1 MTAMKEGQ
9 DLFSSNIDYKKLYQ
23 KLYTYNRV
31 YLALIISFLIIAFF
45 YNRFST
51 VKYRNNTVLNLS
63 EKDNTNAFTPSSD
76 LFQSFGLFNSK
87 ENIDNELELIKSF
100 SLVKKVI
107 NETNLKVTYYSYKNS
122 PIADLLSKTPLV
134 RKTDLY
140 SQTPI
145 EVVLDPSVPQAIG
158 LIFHVV
164 ILNDNEFTLQTSGE
178 NIPLYNYIDDQ
189 VVSYID
195 NLTFRQRF
203 KFGDEIKTRYFN
215 FRVQQTRN
223 FSKDFTKN
231 SNLYFYL
238 NNINNLT
245 LQYQGALK
253 TETTS
258 ERSTLISVSFTGTH
272 PQLIID
278 FLNNLTSAYL
288 GKSLEKKNKTA
299 LNTIDFIDSQIS
311 DVADSLNFAESTLK
325 NFRSA
330 QGVMDLNFQG
340 QQIFEQLN
348 KLENDRA
355 ALQVQKKYYESL
367 GNYLASNSELS
378 DVMAPSSM
386 NVLDPILTGLV
397 THLISLNA
405 ERATLMSNSANQ
417 QNLYLSDINVKIEN
431 TRQTI
436 RETVKNTLNNLNM
449 SLNEINYRMNTAT
462 GQIAQMPKTELQLR
476 GIERKFKLSD
486 AIYTFLLQKR
496 SEAQIARASSMPDY
510 EVVDPA
516 ILPMS
521 RLVSPKRMLSYLLAL
536 VLGVLLPTLFIF
548 TKDFLNN
555 TLTDPEEVE
564 TITNYPLIGRVFH
577 NFHRSKQVVNEH
589 PNSSVTESFRAVYTN
604 FQFFSDSGKRQVI
617 LFTSSTSGEG
627 KTFCSINL
635 ASVIALNG
643 HRVALLEFDLRRP
656 KIHQEFGTSNI
667 IGISSFLID
676 KAIIEDIITPTHIEN
691 LDLISAGFAAP
702 NPAEL
707 IGSERTGELID
718 KLKEMYDYIVIDSAP
733 AGILTE
739 ALLLMKHTDL
749 TIFVTRLNKT
759 IKENFRTTISSL
771 EAKKINNISILV
783 NDLYIKRESYRY
795 AYDSKYYSDDNAHSL
810 LGRLFNR
817 KKKVS

>member
-1 MTAMKEGQ
+1 MKEGQ
-9 DLFSSNIDYKKLYQ
+9 DLFSNNVEYKKIFQ

-31 YLALIISFLIIAFF
+31 YITLIIALLVTAFL

-63 EKDNTNAFTPSSD
+63 EKDNANAFTPSSD
-76 LFQSFGLFNSK
+76 LFQSFGLFNTK

-100 SLVKKVI
+100 SLIKKVI
-107 NETNLKVTYYSYKNS
+107 SESGLKVTYYSYKNS
-122 PIADLLSKTPLV
+122 PLTSVLAKTPLV
-134 RKTDLY
+134 RKYELY
-140 SQTPI
+140 NQSPI
-145 EVVLDPSVPQAIG
+145 EVVVDQSVPQATG

-164 ILNDNEFTLQTSGE
+164 ILNENEFTLQANGE
-178 NIPLYNYIDDQ
+178 EVALYNYIDDQ
-189 VVSYID
+189 IVSFVNNI
-195 NLTFRQRF
+195 TFRQRF

-215 FRVQQTRN
+215 FRVQQTKYFDKN
-223 FSKDFTKN
+223 YTKN
-231 SNLYFYL
+231 SNLCFYL
-238 NNINNLT
+238 NNINYLA
-245 LQYQGALK
+245 LQFQGGLK
-253 TETTS
+253 TETTN
-258 ERSTLISVSFTGTH
+258 ERSTLISISFTGTH

-299 LNTIDFIDSQIS
+299 LSTIDFIDSQIS
-311 DVADSLNFAESTLK
+311 DVADSLNYAESTLK

-367 GNYLASNSELS
+367 GSYLASNSELS

-386 NVLDPILTGLV
+386 NVVDPILTGLV
-397 THLISLNA
+397 TQLIALNS
-405 ERATLMSNSANQ
+405 ERATLMNNATNQ
-417 QNLYLSDINVKIEN
+417 QNLYLSDINVRIEN

-449 SLNEINYRMNTAT
+449 SLNEINYRMNRAT

-516 ILPMS
+516 ISALS
-521 RLVSPKRMLSYLLAL
+521 RAVSPKRSLNYLIAL
-536 VLGVLLPTLFIF
+536 FLGFLLPTFFIF

-555 TLTDPEEVE
+555 KITDAEEVE
-564 TITNYPLIGRVFH
+564 TITKYPHIGRVFH
-577 NFHRSKQVVNEH
+577 NYHRSKQVVNEH
-589 PNSSVTESFRAVYTN
+589 PNSSVTESFRAVYAN
-604 FQFFSDSGKRQVI
+604 FQFFSEGGKRQVI

-676 KAIIEDIITPTHIEN
+676 KAIIEDIITPTHIQN
-691 LDLISAGFAAP
+691 LDLISAGPAAP

-718 KLKEMYDYIVIDSAP
+718 KLKEMYDYVIIDSAP

-739 ALLLMKHTDL
+739 TLLLMKHTDL
-749 TIFVTRLNKT
+749 NIFVTRIDRTNKEAFRNT
-759 IKENFRTTISSL
+759 IRSFEG
-771 EAKKINNISILV
+771 KKISNISILI
-783 NDLYIKRESYRY
+783 NDLNIRRESYRY
-795 AYDSKYYSDDNAHSL
+795 AYDNKYYTDDKDSNFFYKMF
-810 LGRLFNR
+810 RK

>member
-1 MTAMKEGQ
+1 MKEGQ
-9 DLFSSNIDYKKLYQ
+9 DLFSSNIDYKKVFQ
-23 KLYTYNRV
+23 KLYNYNRV
-31 YLALIISFLIIAFF
+31 YIALVIAFLF
-45 YNRFST
+45 IAFLYNRYST
-51 VKYRNNTVLNLS
+51 VKYRNSTVLNLS
-63 EKDNTNAFTPSSD
+63 EKDQANSFASSSD
-76 LFQSFGLFNSK
+76 MFQSFGLFSNK

-107 NETNLKVTYYSYKNS
+107 SETGLKVTYYSYKNS
-122 PIADLLSKTPLV
+122 PIVDLLANTPLV

-140 SQTPI
+140 NQSPI
-145 EVVLDPSVPQAIG
+145 EVVVDPSVPQAVG
-158 LIFHVV
+158 LNFDVV
-164 ILNDNEFTLQTSGE
+164 ILNDNEFTLKADGE

-189 VVSYID
+189 VVSYVD
-195 NLTFRQRF
+195 NITFRQRF

-215 FRVQQTRN
+215 FRVQQTKN
-223 FSKDFTKN
+223 FNKNFTKN
-231 SNLYFYL
+231 AVLCFYL
-238 NNINNLT
+238 NNINSLT
-245 LQYQGALK
+245 LQYQGSLK
-253 TETTS
+253 TETVT
-258 ERSTLISVSFTGTH
+258 ERSTLISISFTGTH

-288 GKSLEKKNKTA
+288 GKSLDRKNKTA
-299 LNTIDFIDSQIS
+299 LSTIDFIDSQIS
-311 DVADSLNFAESTLK
+311 DVADSLNYAESTLK

-355 ALQVQKKYYESL
+355 VLQVQKKYYESL
-367 GNYLASNSELS
+367 NNYLASNNSEIT

-386 NVLDPILTGLV
+386 NVVDPILNGLV
-397 THLISLNA
+397 TQLITLNS
-405 ERATLMSNSANQ
+405 ERATLLSNSTNQ
-417 QNLYLSDINVKIEN
+417 QNLYLSDINVRIEN
-431 TRQTI
+431 TKQTM

-449 SLNEINYRMNTAT
+449 SLNEINYRMNRAT

-510 EVVDPA
+510 EVVDTA
-516 ILPMS
+516 VLAMS
-521 RLVSPKRMLSYLLAL
+521 RLVSPKSTLNYFLAL
-536 VLGVLLPTLFIF
+536 VLAFLLPTLFIF

-555 TLTDPEEVE
+555 TLADPEEIE
-564 TITNYPLIGRVFH
+564 SLTSYPLIGRIYH
-577 NFHRSKQVVNEH
+577 NFHRSKQIVNEH

-635 ASVIALNG
+635 ASVMALNG
-643 HRVALLEFDLRRP
+643 HRVVLLEFDLRRP

-676 KAIIEDIITPTHIEN
+676 KAIIEDIITPTHIQN
-691 LDLISAGFAAP
+691 LDLISAGPAAP

-707 IGSERTGELID
+707 IASERTSELID
-718 KLKEMYDYIVIDSAP
+718 KLKEMYDYVVIDSAP

-739 ALLLMKHTDL
+739 TLLLMKHTDL
-749 TIFVTRLNKT
+749 TVFVARLNKT
-759 IKENFRTTISSL
+759 IREAFKSTIRSF
-771 EAKKINNISILV
+771 EGKKVGNISILI
-783 NDLYIKRESYRY
+783 NDLNIQRESYRY
-795 AYDSKYYSDDNAHSL
+795 AYDSKYYSDDKNHSL
-810 LGRLFNR
+810 LRRFFRR
-817 KKKVS
+817 KKKAS